1 MKRKFLFGKKWFF
14 EDFLPSEPA
23 TSTWGAVIKKEIYS
37 GKSKFQKIEVF
48 DTEEFGRLLVLD
60 GLVQLSTKHEFVYHE
75 MLVHPAFFSC
85 SNSQEILNFRPKRKN
100 QGSFASQKV
109 LIIGGGDGGV
119 LREVVKYPVKSIFL
133 VDIDKKVTEVSQKY
147 LPSVPAGSFS
157 DKRLTIFNED
167 ALKFVKRYKN
177 FFDII
182 IDDLTDPTGPSANL
196 WKINF
201 FRDIRQ
207 ALGKKGIAAF
217 QTAYFKEKFARR
229 TRKMLKTVFPFFKVL
244 KAYVGCFPFDE
255 HTFSLG
261 SKKINFDKIN
271 FKKIEENYKKLK
283 IKTKYYSPEIHRV
296 STVLPKIW
304 QNK

>member
-1 MKRKFLFGKKWFF
+1 MKKKFLFGKHWFF

-75 MLVHPAFFSC
+75 MLVHPAFFSHP
-85 SNSQEILNFRPKRKN
+85 NPKN
-100 QGSFASQKV
+100 I

-119 LREVVKYPVKSIFL
+119 LREVVKYPVKSILL
-133 VDIDKKVTEVSQKY
+133 VDIDKKVTQISKKY
-147 LPSVPAGSFS
+147 LPLVPAGSFS
-157 DKRLTIFNED
+157 DKRLKIFNED

-182 IDDLTDPTGPSANL
+182 IDDLTDPSGPSAKL
-196 WKINF
+196 WEISF
-201 FRDIRQ
+201 FKDIRQ
-207 ALGKKGIAAF
+207 ALGEKGIAAF
-217 QTAYFKEKFARR
+217 QTAYFKEKFAQR

-283 IKTKYYSPEIHRV
+283 IKTKYYSSEIHRA